1 MIIDDQSKRVIS
13 LYEYQILDTSPEPYF
28 DTTIEMICETFQIK
42 GGAIGFADENR
53 FWVKASYGLIPE
65 LPNERSPCFEAVKK
79 NKTLENEPLNLNST
93 LSHSFCIPLHNH
105 QGIAIGSLSLFNDA
119 PISLTDFQRKTLKVH
134 SSQIM
139 SFLEQRKQIKR
150 MEETQNVAKIGYWNY
165 NILTSEIQWSDEMY
179 HIFSYSKEKGN
190 PSFDE
195 YQNCIFPE
203 DRPKVLKTIEKSI
216 DKKSPYE
223 VEHRIFD
230 SSKNVIWVKGHGK
243 PILDSHEKIVALQ
256 GTCQNIQSFK
266 EAEQATKEYQTYLKL
281 ALEGSGLGIWD
292 WFLDDNS
299 VRFDDNWA
307 KMLGLTLNEIE
318 MSLETWE
325 SRVHPDDLSQ
335 CYEDIKKY
343 MDGKT
348 PYYENIHRMKHKDG
362 HWVYIL
368 DRGRFSDWDKNGKP
382 TRFTGTHFDISD
394 ARSKEIENNLIL
406 KNNKIGIW
414 KYNPMTNF
422 LDWDESMYK
431 LFDVSSSQFSGAY
444 ETWEKTLHPDYIE
457 ITPKEFQ
464 LALEGK
470 KDFDTTFAIID
481 GKGETK
487 YIGGRAIIERDG
499 EGNAIFVTGIN
510 WDKTKEVLIQKQLEE
525 EKTKLLQS
533 SKLATLGEMAA
544 GVAHEINNP
553 LAIVD
558 GCSSLIQKFI
568 DQPKKILSSLEKI
581 HHSVN
586 RVQKIIDGLKKFSR
600 YSDIVMKE
608 NSLNK
613 IIQDCVELTSITSK
627 RHNISI
633 EVENHD
639 DCILFCDDIQISQIL
654 INLIGNAIDAN
665 KDKKNAWV
673 KIDFQAT
680 KNYVDIIVRDS
691 GTGID
696 KTYIDRLFDPFFT
709 TKEVGKGT
717 GLGLS
722 ISKGIARE
730 HKGDLEYQVID
741 GHTSFILTL
750 PRKRS
755 DS

>member
-1 MIIDDQSKRVIS
+1 
-13 LYEYQILDTSPEPYF
+13 
-28 DTTIEMICETFQIK
+28 
-42 GGAIGFADENR
+42 
-53 FWVKASYGLIPE
+53 
-65 LPNERSPCFEAVKK
+65 
-79 NKTLENEPLNLNST
+79 
-93 LSHSFCIPLHNH
+93 
-105 QGIAIGSLSLFNDA
+105 
-119 PISLTDFQRKTLKVH
+119 
-134 SSQIM
+134 
-139 SFLEQRKQIKR
+139 
-150 MEETQNVAKIGYWNY
+150 
-165 NILTSEIQWSDEMY
+165 
-179 HIFSYSKEKGN
+179 
-190 PSFDE
+190 
-195 YQNCIFPE
+195 
-203 DRPKVLKTIEKSI
+203 
-216 DKKSPYE
+216 
-223 VEHRIFD
+223 
-230 SSKNVIWVKGHGK
+230 
-243 PILDSHEKIVALQ
+243 
-256 GTCQNIQSFK
+256 
-266 EAEQATKEYQTYLKL
+266 
-281 ALEGSGLGIWD
+281 
-292 WFLDDNS
+292 
-299 VRFDDNWA
+299 
-307 KMLGLTLNEIE
+307 
-318 MSLETWE
+318 
-325 SRVHPDDLSQ
+325 
-335 CYEDIKKY
+335 
-343 MDGKT
+343 
-348 PYYENIHRMKHKDG
+348 
-362 HWVYIL
+362 
-368 DRGRFSDWDKNGKP
+368 
-382 TRFTGTHFDISD
+382 
-394 ARSKEIENNLIL
+394 
-406 KNNKIGIW
+406 
-414 KYNPMTNF
+414 
-422 LDWDESMYK
+422 
-431 LFDVSSSQFSGAY
+431 
-444 ETWEKTLHPDYIE
+444 
-457 ITPKEFQ
+457 
-464 LALEGK
+464 
-470 KDFDTTFAIID
+470 
-481 GKGETK
+481 
-487 YIGGRAIIERDG
+487 
-499 EGNAIFVTGIN
+499 
-510 WDKTKEVLIQKQLEE
+510 
-525 EKTKLLQS
+525 
-533 SKLATLGEMAA
+533 
-544 GVAHEINNP
+544 
-553 LAIVD
+553 D